1 MIKNIFKD
9 NKAIHIVV
17 IASILLAA
25 SNLRAE
31 ESTVSKSFTDGTKE
45 YLADPA
51 RTGSLV
57 GSILA
62 GAAIANPFAPLL
74 GGVAGFFIGKTSD
87 YSGKPQQSIYANR
100 RIIPNDAIQVTSLAG
115 LTGTG
120 KLPQKTEHTPV
131 VAMAQDTITVNQS
144 EETQQPAIMQLT
156 RQTGTLQIK
165 QQLQLE
171 LASACSN
178 VAASQPL
185 PIHCYYYSQ

>member
-9 NKAIHIVV
+9 NKAIHVVV

-25 SNLRAE
+25 SSLRAE
-31 ESTVSKSFTDGTKE
+31 ESTVSKSFTDGTKD

-62 GAAIANPFAPLL
+62 GAVIANPFAPLL

-115 LTGTG
+115 LTG
-120 KLPQKTEHTPV
+120 KLPQKTDHTPI
-131 VAMAQDTITVNQS
+131 VALARETITVNQP
-144 EETQQPAIMQLT
+144 EETQQLPAIMQLT
-156 RQTGTLQIK
+156 RETGTLRIK

-185 PIHCYYYSQ
+185 PVHCYYYSQ

>member
-9 NKAIHIVV
+9 NKAIHVVV

-25 SNLRAE
+25 SSLRAE
-31 ESTVSKSFTDGTKE
+31 ESTVSKSFTDGTKD

-62 GAAIANPFAPLL
+62 GAVIANPFAPLL

-87 YSGKPQQSIYANR
+87 YSGKPQQSNYANR

-115 LTGTG
+115 LTG
-120 KLPQKTEHTPV
+120 KLPQKTDHTPI
-131 VAMAQDTITVNQS
+131 VALARETITVNQP
-144 EETQQPAIMQLT
+144 EETQLPAIMQLT
-156 RQTGTLQIK
+156 RETGTLRIK

-185 PIHCYYYSQ
+185 PVHCYYYSQ